1 MKRIYDR
8 SSDIDDLSFMLKTLL
23 GYDCADTA
31 ARLIERFGSFAGVF
45 RASRRELMDEGITE
59 RTALFFTCA
68 RPTFRRALSRS
79 GSGMIDSEAT
89 LAAEALTLF
98 PDLDMPHTFCIHLDK
113 YGVVLAEER
122 VDNASIVRE
131 AVGGAARAHADRS
144 AIVSCRPSR
153 SPNYLDMF
161 QTAER
166 AARALELIGTKLLD
180 YTEYRDFKIFSL
192 RRATLGYPLRFDI
205 DDADEKKIACVD
217 GFADR
222 IAELIKLRPKAI
234 N

>member
-1 MKRIYDR
+1 MKRIYER

-23 GYDCADTA
+23 GYDCEDTA
-31 ARLIERFGSFAGVF
+31 ARLIERFGSFSGVF

-79 GSGMIDSEAT
+79 GSGIIDSEAA

-113 YGVVLAEER
+113 YGVVLAKER
-122 VDNASIVRE
+122 IDNANIVR
-131 AVGGAARAHADRS
+131 AVLGGAARTHADRA

-153 SPNYLDMF
+153 SPNYIELF
-161 QTAER
+161 QTAEH

-192 RRATLGYPLRFDI
+192 RRAVNGSPLRFDI
-205 DDADEKKIACVD
+205 DDADENKLTCID
-217 GFADR
+217 GFADK
-222 IAELIKLRPKAI
+222 IAEHIKLRPKATE
-234 N
+234 